1 MRINYLNS
9 HYYIASQ
16 HHKYDEFI
24 GGLGENRTLDLCHV
38 KATS

>member
-1 MRINYLNS
+1 MYFLVVGLKIKFQGMNR
-9 HYYIASQ
+9 
-16 HHKYDEFI
+16 I

>member
-1 MRINYLNS
+1 MNKILKL
-9 HYYIASQ
+9 AEKSQ
-16 HHKYDEFI
+16 HNFN

>member
-1 MRINYLNS
+1 MYFLVFGLKIKFQEMNR
-9 HYYIASQ
+9 
-16 HHKYDEFI
+16 I

>member
-1 MRINYLNS
+1 MN
-9 HYYIASQ
+9 
-16 HHKYDEFI
+16 KYCYFHLFIELREEFI